1 MKVALGDADGVT
13 FLSLET
19 WLAFLVAAWA
29 ICLSPGP
36 GVLSSVTA
44 GLNWGYRGAA
54 WNLLGLQLGATTLL
68 IVAALGIGTV
78 LAAAP
83 TAFLVIKYAGAA
95 YLVWL
100 GIQQWRAQAVPI
112 ALPDAAA
119 GAATATAVTAR
130 ALVLRGFL
138 TNVSNPKGILFLAS
152 VLPQFIDLGAP
163 QLPQYAVVAATLV
176 FTDICSMSMYTALG
190 KQALRLMRSAE
201 ALRWINRGF
210 GSLFIV
216 AGIVLATYHHD
227 A

>member
-1 MKVALGDADGVT
+1 MT
-13 FLSLET
+13 FDT
-19 WLAFLVAAWA
+19 WLAFVVAAWA

-44 GLNWGYRGAA
+44 GLNWGVRGAA
-54 WNLLGLQLGATTLL
+54 WNLVGLQLGATTLL
-68 IVAALGIGTV
+68 AVAALGIGAV

-83 TAFLVIKYAGAA
+83 TAFLVVKYVGAA

-100 GIQQWRAQAVPI
+100 GVQQWRAKAAPI
-112 ALPDAAA
+112 TLPDAAQPSAA
-119 GAATATAVTAR
+119 GTSGPRISAR

-152 VLPQFIDLGAP
+152 VLPQFIDPGRPA
-163 QLPQYAVVAATLV
+163 LPQYLIVAVTLLV
-176 FTDICSMSMYTALG
+176 TDVCSMSMYTALG
-190 KQALRLMRSAE
+190 TQALRLMRSPA
-201 ALRWINRGF
+201 ALQWINRGF

-216 AGIVLATYHHD
+216 AGVVLATYHHT